1 MKYADYNFN
10 GETIFTYL
18 EKSDILPFSSEI
30 VPNEEIEIAFS
41 FLYGEREVSVKSE
54 TLFIENPQKA
64 LETVAKMLGVMFK
77 EKWKLSYSL
86 LEFDFSTTSVEQTD
100 NVVTEKVSAFDS
112 EEFLN
117 DSETTDK
124 TTRTNSSTQQY
135 IKNITMLQDRLI
147 HDIIFN
153 DIRNTIF
160 KQIIN

>member
-18 EKSDILPFSSEI
+18 EKSNILPFSSEV

-54 TLFIENPQKA
+54 TLFIEKPQKA

-86 LEFDFSTTSVEQTD
+86 LEFDFSSTSVEKTD
-100 NVVTEKVSAFDS
+100 NVVTEKISSFDS
-112 EEFLN
+112 EELLN
-117 DSETTDK
+117 DSETTDT

>member
-18 EKSDILPFSSEI
+18 EKSNILPFSSEI

-54 TLFIENPQKA
+54 TLFIEKPQKA

-86 LEFDFSTTSVEQTD
+86 LEFDFSATSIEKTD
-100 NVVTEKVSAFDS
+100 NVVTEKISSFDS
-112 EEFLN
+112 EELLN
-117 DSETTDK
+117 DSETTDT

-135 IKNITMLQDRLI
+135 VKNITMLQDRLI

>member
-18 EKSDILPFSSEI
+18 ETSNILPFSSEI
-30 VPNEEIEIAFS
+30 VPHEEIEIAFS

-54 TLFIENPQKA
+54 TLFREKPQKA
-64 LETVAKMLGVMFK
+64 LETIAKMLGVMFK

-86 LEFDFSTTSVEQTD
+86 LEFDFSTTSIEKTD
-100 NVVTEKVSAFDS
+100 NVVTEKISSFDS
-112 EEFLN
+112 EELLN
-117 DSETTDK
+117 DSETTDT

-135 IKNITMLQDRLI
+135 VKNITMLQDRLI